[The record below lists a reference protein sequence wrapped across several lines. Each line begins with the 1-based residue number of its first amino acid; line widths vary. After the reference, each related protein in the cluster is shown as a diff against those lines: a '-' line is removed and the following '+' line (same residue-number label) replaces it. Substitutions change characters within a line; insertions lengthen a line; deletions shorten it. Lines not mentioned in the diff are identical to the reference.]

1 MFDSDGNGTLTIEEL
16 KTVMESLGQECP
28 DDELKVMIGQLDTTN
43 SGTIDF
49 PEFLKLMSRKMSSS
63 DLNREAYE
71 VRKLTVYVCLD
82 VLNRY

>member
-1 MFDSDGNGTLTIEEL
+1 
-16 KTVMESLGQECP
+16 MESLGQECT
-28 DDELKVMIGQLDTTN
+28 DDEIKVMIGQLDTTN

-71 VRKLTVYVCLD
+71 VRKLTICFCVECF
-82 VLNRY
+82 LNSY

>member
-1 MFDSDGNGTLTIEEL
+1 
-16 KTVMESLGQECP
+16 MESLGQECT
-28 DDELKVMIGQLDTTN
+28 DDEIKVMIGQLDTTN

-71 VRKLTVYVCLD
+71 VRKLTICFCVECFFE
-82 VLNRY
+82 